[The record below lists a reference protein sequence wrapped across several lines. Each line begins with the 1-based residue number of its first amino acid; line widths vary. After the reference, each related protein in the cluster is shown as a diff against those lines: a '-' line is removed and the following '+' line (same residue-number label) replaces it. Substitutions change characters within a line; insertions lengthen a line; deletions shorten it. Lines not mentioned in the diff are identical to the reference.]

1 MPSIQWNGPK
11 AADWIVVL
19 AHGAGAG
26 MESDFMQ
33 FMAEALAE
41 RGLRVGRFNFPYM
54 ERAVTEGKRRP
65 PDAMKKL
72 LAAWEEVIHQ
82 VFRDLN
88 STQRLAIGGKS
99 MGGRIASMSTH
110 LVGVNAL
117 ICLGYPFHP
126 PGKPEKL
133 RTEHLSDIKVPTL
146 IVQGERDT
154 FGRKEEVQ
162 AMQIPRRFKKKW
174 LSDGDHS
181 FKPRKA
187 SGLTV
192 DDNLSEA
199 VNSVACFLKALD

>member
-26 MESDFMQ
+26 MDSDFMQ

-72 LAAWEEVIHQ
+72 LVAWEEVIRQ

-126 PGKPEKL
+126 PGKPESL
-133 RTEHLSDIKVPTL
+133 RVNHLHRIRRPTIL
-146 IVQGERDT
+146 ISGDRDP
-154 FGRKEEVQ
+154 FGSPQLLRHYAKWISSEVSIHILDGQ
-162 AMQIPRRFKKKW
+162 NHNPKDTSKIIGPLFEW
-174 LSDGDHS
+174 LYSL
-181 FKPRKA
+181 R
-187 SGLTV
+187 
-192 DDNLSEA
+192 
-199 VNSVACFLKALD
+199 

>member
-26 MESDFMQ
+26 MDSDFMR

-72 LAAWEEVIHQ
+72 LAAWEEVIRQ

-110 LVGVNAL
+110 LIGVNAL

-162 AMQIPRRFKKKW
+162 AMKIPRRFKKKW

-199 VNSVACFLKALD
+199 VNGVACFLKALD

>member
-26 MESDFMQ
+26 MDSDFMQ

-72 LAAWEEVIHQ
+72 LVAWEEVIRQ

-146 IVQGERDT
+146 IVQGERDI

-162 AMQIPRRFKKKW
+162 AMKNPRRFKKKW
-174 LSDGDHS
+174 VSDGDHS

>member
-1 MPSIQWNGPK
+1 
-11 AADWIVVL
+11 
-19 AHGAGAG
+19 
-26 MESDFMQ
+26 
-33 FMAEALAE
+33 
-41 RGLRVGRFNFPYM
+41 M

-154 FGRKEEVQ
+154 FGRKEEVL
-162 AMQIPRRFKKKW
+162 AMKIPRRFKKKW

>member
-1 MPSIQWNGPK
+1 MPLIQWNGPK

-26 MESDFMQ
+26 LDSDFMQ
-33 FMAEALAE
+33 FMAAALAE

-65 PDAMKKL
+65 PDAIKKL
-72 LAAWEEVIHQ
+72 LAAWEEVIRQ

-162 AMQIPRRFKKKW
+162 AMKIPRRFKKKW

>member
-11 AADWIVVL
+11 VADWIVVL

-162 AMQIPRRFKKKW
+162 AMKIPRRFKKKW

-199 VNSVACFLKALD
+199 VDSVACFLQALD

>member
-26 MESDFMQ
+26 MDSDFMQ

-72 LAAWEEVIHQ
+72 LVAWEEVIRQ

-146 IVQGERDT
+146 IVQGERDI

-162 AMQIPRRFKKKW
+162 AMKIPRRFKKKW

>member
-65 PDAMKKL
+65 PDAMKKI

-162 AMQIPRRFKKKW
+162 AMKIPRRFKKKW

>member
-11 AADWIVVL
+11 AADWMVVL

-26 MESDFMQ
+26 MDSDFMQ

-162 AMQIPRRFKKKW
+162 AMKIPRRFKKKW

-199 VNSVACFLKALD
+199 VDSVACFLQALD

>member
-26 MESDFMQ
+26 MDSDFMQ

-72 LAAWEEVIHQ
+72 LAAWEEVIRQ

-110 LVGVNAL
+110 LIGVNAL

-162 AMQIPRRFKKKW
+162 AMKIPRRFKKKW

>member
-1 MPSIQWNGPK
+1 MPLIQWNGPK

-26 MESDFMQ
+26 MDSDFMQ
-33 FMAEALAE
+33 FMAAALAE

-54 ERAVTEGKRRP
+54 ERAVTEGKRRH

-72 LAAWEEVIHQ
+72 LAAWEEVIRQ

-88 STQRLAIGGKS
+88 SRQRLAIGGKS

-162 AMQIPRRFKKKW
+162 AMKIPRRFKKKW

>member
-1 MPSIQWNGPK
+1 MPLIQWNGPK

-26 MESDFMQ
+26 LDSDFMQ
-33 FMAEALAE
+33 FMAAALAE

-72 LAAWEEVIHQ
+72 LAAWEEVIRQ

-162 AMQIPRRFKKKW
+162 AMKIPRRFKKKW

>member
-26 MESDFMQ
+26 MDSDFMQ

-72 LAAWEEVIHQ
+72 LVAWEEVIRQ

-110 LVGVNAL
+110 LIGVNAL

-162 AMQIPRRFKKKW
+162 AMKIPRRFKKKW

>member
-26 MESDFMQ
+26 MDSDFMQ

-154 FGRKEEVQ
+154 FDRKEEVL
-162 AMQIPRRFKKKW
+162 AMKIPRRFKKKW

>member
-26 MESDFMQ
+26 MDSDFMQ

-154 FGRKEEVQ
+154 FGRKEDVQ
-162 AMQIPRRFKKKW
+162 AMKIPRRFKKKW

-187 SGLTV
+187 SGLRV